1 MVLIGFDIVEGTAM
15 DALPF
20 MESLVNNRPKKFKTV
35 EKGIEYMYI
44 LLHKSAFD
52 LSIFELF
59 FISGAT

>member
-1 MVLIGFDIVEGTAM
+1 MVLIGIDIIEGTAK
-15 DALPF
+15 DDLPF
-20 MESLVNNRPKKFKTV
+20 MESIVNNRKFKTV
-35 EKGIEYMYI
+35 EKGIEYMYN